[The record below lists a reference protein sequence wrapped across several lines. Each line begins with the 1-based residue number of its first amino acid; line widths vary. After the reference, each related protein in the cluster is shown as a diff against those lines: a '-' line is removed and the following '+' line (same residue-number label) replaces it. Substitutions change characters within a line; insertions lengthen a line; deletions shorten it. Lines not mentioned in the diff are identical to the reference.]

1 MATVP
6 DRHKTGSISQ
16 LERDTL
22 ADAAEAL
29 LEHERLRAAL
39 RASDDRLRVLCRQ
52 YDGAARV
59 WGTRPEHLRHACE
72 ARGLLDP
79 R

>member
-1 MATVP
+1 MTTRHANTV
-6 DRHKTGSISQ
+6 SQ

-29 LEHERLRAAL
+29 LEHDRLRAAL
-39 RASDDRLRVLCRQ
+39 RASDDRLRALCRQ
-52 YDGAARV
+52 YDVAARV
-59 WGTRPEHLRHACE
+59 WATRPEHLRHACE
-72 ARGLLDP
+72 TRGLLDP